1 MTTSPL
7 TTGQLEQLRFLDSC
21 TVANAIETFD
31 VRLRNTG
38 FADSQVRCMFEN
50 LPPLV
55 GYAATA
61 RVRTSTPP
69 MEGAQYLDTTGWLDS
84 ILSIPAPRVI
94 VLKDVDRHPGLG
106 ALVGEVHASILLALN
121 AVGLVTNGGVR
132 DLPGV
137 RKIGFQMFAGNV
149 TVSHAY
155 AHILEFGTPVEIGGL
170 RISPGDLIHGDR
182 HGVLAIP
189 IELAPQ
195 IPLVAEKLNEKDR
208 KIISVCQEP
217 DFSLENLRSVLREL
231 NLKPKAAG
239 SANKE
244 K

>member
-7 TTGQLEQLRFLDSC
+7 TTGQLEQLRLLDSC

-38 FADSQVRCMFEN
+38 FADSQVRCMFED

-69 MEGAQYLDTTGWLDS
+69 MEGAQFLDTTGWLDS

-132 DLPGV
+132 DLPSV
-137 RKIGFQMFAGNV
+137 RKIGF
-149 TVSHAY
+149 
-155 AHILEFGTPVEIGGL
+155 
-170 RISPGDLIHGDR
+170 
-182 HGVLAIP
+182 
-189 IELAPQ
+189 
-195 IPLVAEKLNEKDR
+195 
-208 KIISVCQEP
+208 
-217 DFSLENLRSVLREL
+217 
-231 NLKPKAAG
+231 
-239 SANKE
+239 
-244 K
+244 